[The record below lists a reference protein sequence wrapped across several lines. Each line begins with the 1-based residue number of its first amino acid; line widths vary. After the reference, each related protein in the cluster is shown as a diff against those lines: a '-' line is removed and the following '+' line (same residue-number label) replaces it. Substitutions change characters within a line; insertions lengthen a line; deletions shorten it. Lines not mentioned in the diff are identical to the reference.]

1 MEYKEKPEGPFFVS
15 FYVTNFNSSDQSFS
29 YKINIVDFYDNLYE
43 SNIINQNNFK
53 QINFSNNYIQ
63 LNEESCINDIVE
75 KYIKVEIFV
84 KTNISDDNNFVLIGY
99 ENIKVF
105 SFLHEQ
111 LIISKN
117 IIITYKYEDQ
127 KENVVNKNI
136 DNEKNKKTKDN
147 EKEGKNKKKKEKN
160 KNNAKN
166 EMEILENSIKKDID
180 INFNITLNINSLVGH
195 YCDRLNYNIMNVK
208 IDGIYNI
215 SSSIEEIVPKRNSL
229 NFHYKLHHIKH
240 LKKDIKNVKQTFLQR
255 KMLESPFAVNTVR
268 PNLKKEIQIENDKK
282 QKEDISNLF
291 NRSVMEG
298 IKFVNHEIKQLRKE
312 EQIKI
317 YQRSKEY
324 FSFLNN
330 LKENPKYINLY
341 NNMKD
346 VMVNK

>member
-136 DNEKNKKTKDN
+136 DNEK
-147 EKEGKNKKKKEKN
+147 EGKNKKKKEKN

-180 INFNITLNINSLVGH
+180 INKENKKYNITWNNNNI
-195 YCDRLNYNIMNVK
+195 YKYRNIKEIEYIYKYLFYESFNVNGWIICFNENK
-208 IDGIYNI
+208 KTKDNVTSSIVDTLCATFEVNI
-215 SSSIEEIVPKRNSL
+215 SDVIL
-229 NFHYKLHHIKH
+229 NKVVNAKYKLHHIKH
-240 LKKDIKNVKQTFLQR
+240 LKKDIKNVKQSGNQCLDIFTN
-255 KMLESPFAVNTVR
+255 SY
-268 PNLKKEIQIENDKK
+268 IQLTIQFYKR
-282 QKEDISNLF
+282 I
-291 NRSVMEG
+291 
-298 IKFVNHEIKQLRKE
+298 
-312 EQIKI
+312 
-317 YQRSKEY
+317 
-324 FSFLNN
+324 
-330 LKENPKYINLY
+330 
-341 NNMKD
+341 
-346 VMVNK
+346 

>member
-229 NFHYKLHHIKH
+229 NFHMKLLDISLYNGIPIEDNVTSSIVDTLCATFEVNISDVILNKVVNAKYKLHHIKH
-240 LKKDIKNVKQTFLQR
+240 LKKDIKNVKQSGNQCLDIFTN
-255 KMLESPFAVNTVR
+255 SY
-268 PNLKKEIQIENDKK
+268 IQLTIQFYKR
-282 QKEDISNLF
+282 I
-291 NRSVMEG
+291 
-298 IKFVNHEIKQLRKE
+298 
-312 EQIKI
+312 
-317 YQRSKEY
+317 
-324 FSFLNN
+324 
-330 LKENPKYINLY
+330 
-341 NNMKD
+341 
-346 VMVNK
+346 